1 MIALVVGQ
9 CDGDRIFVL
18 ADKFIVFT
26 GSFAGEGPSRAVHRD
41 RFTGPRDMNRLG
53 WNAVKLRKRALDGF
67 AVDVGLIHLPQ
78 SVHAV
83 MDHDRDRADA
93 DSQY

>member
-26 GSFAGEGPSRAVHRD
+26 GIFAGEGPSRAVHRD

-67 AVDVGLIHLPQ
+67 AVDVGLIRLPQ